1 MKRRIGPFTVNPI
14 GYGAMPLSHG
24 YGPVLDDAASERLLH
39 HVLDTGYDFI
49 DTAAIYGLGHNETL
63 IGRALKARWSEFVL
77 ASKCGW
83 GPDRVPDGR
92 PAVTLAT
99 LEDSLRRLETDHID
113 LYYLHRYDP
122 RVPIEETVGA
132 LARAKESGKIG
143 AIGLSEVSADL
154 LRRAHA
160 AHPIAAVQ
168 SEYSLWTRNPEI
180 AVLAAC
186 RELGTGFVAFSPVG
200 RGFLAGA
207 VKPGHRYAPGDMRET
222 MPRFSEPHI
231 GPNLDLSA
239 RFAKM
244 ASERGAS
251 PAQLALAWL
260 LHKDDAL
267 VAIPG
272 TTSLAH
278 ADENMAALELQL
290 DADIMAA
297 LDELVNER
305 TVSGGRYGEAMQ
317 KAVQTER
324 FASEGADL
332 PRHSGCEPATGTA
345 RFGGHRCARSLGQ
358 PP

>member
-1 MKRRIGPFTVNPI
+1 MKRKVGPFSVNPI

-24 YGPVLDDAASERLLH
+24 YGPILDEAVSERLLH
-39 HVLDTGYDFI
+39 YVLDAGYDFI

-63 IGRALKARWSEFVL
+63 IGRALKARRSEFIL

-99 LEDSLRRLETDHID
+99 LEDSLRRLDTDHID

-122 RVPIEETVGA
+122 RVPIEDTVGA
-132 LARAKESGKIG
+132 LARAKQAGKIG

-160 AHPIAAVQ
+160 AHPIAALQ
-168 SEYSLWTRNPEI
+168 SEYSLWTRNPQI

-186 RELGTGFVAFSPVG
+186 RELGTSFVAFSPVG

-207 VKPGHRYAPGDMRET
+207 IKPGHHYTPGDMRET
-222 MPRFSEPHI
+222 MPRFGDPYV
-231 GPNLDLSA
+231 GPNLDLFA
-239 RFAKM
+239 RLAKM
-244 ASERGAS
+244 AFELGAS

-272 TTSLAH
+272 TTSIAH
-278 ADENMAALELQL
+278 ADENMAALELRL
-290 DADIMAA
+290 DADLMVA
-297 LDELVNER
+297 LDELLNER

-317 KAVQTER
+317 KTVQTER
-324 FASEGADL
+324 FATEVEELA
-332 PRHSGCEPATGTA
+332 
-345 RFGGHRCARSLGQ
+345 
-358 PP
+358 